1 MKMKCIVISIIFLLW
16 KLVYGFETNNCG
28 GPTIHGPKVMSLIA
42 GGREFES
49 SEWPFMAALFN
60 DLVFICGG
68 TISKI
73 FMSFLTH

>member
-1 MKMKCIVISIIFLLW
+1 MKWNVISIIFLLW
-16 KLVYGFETNNCG
+16 KLASGSESKNCG

-68 TISKI
+68 TISEI
-73 FMSFLTH
+73 FE